1 MTFYE
6 KKKKKKTKKAKKSSQ
21 GHFSECKRT
30 FSLGVELSRSGQA
43 RANAF
48 GFFQDSGT
56 FRPGE
61 SGRQSVLCLF
71 FSSFL

>member
-6 KKKKKKTKKAKKSSQ
+6 KNKTKKAKKSSQ

-30 FSLGVELSRSGQA
+30 FSSGVELSRSAQA

-61 SGRQSVLCLF
+61 NGRQSVLCLF